1 METFGR
7 YELLRKLATGGMG
20 AVYLARQ
27 KGPVGFQ
34 KLLVVKRLLPHL
46 SEDDEFL
53 QMFLD
58 EARIAALLN
67 HPNIAQIY
75 EMGDVD
81 GQYYIAM
88 EYVHGEPLGSLVP
101 RASAHPG
108 GFPLGLRCRIIAEA
122 AAGLDAAHNARS
134 PSGRKLSLIHRDVSP
149 QNVLVGF
156 NGGVKLID
164 FGVAKAQGK
173 LSQTVVGT
181 IKGKHAYMSPEQ
193 ARGEPLDARSDV
205 FGLGTVFYELLTGG
219 RLFKRETEMA
229 TLKAVVGHK
238 IVPPSE
244 AVPGIPKSLDPI
256 VFKALARKRDDR
268 FTTAGELQ
276 LALEEF
282 LQQEKL
288 HGTSAHL
295 AAFMRDVYSDELE
308 EERFAAEPTMI
319 YFDPRLMA
327 RPGSAAAAKPPASGT
342 TSSSGKAQAPAKTP
356 PRAPEPSVSQS
367 STKAAASPEDPGVGP
382 SAERT
387 SRTKENSG
395 LSRPEARPVKTR
407 ENTGVSLADTRPLH
421 DEDARRP
428 TAKHEAMRGEVRAS
442 TGKFDAVREDAS
454 PARASTA
461 KHEAVREDAGPAR
474 ASAAKHEAV
483 RGEDTGS
490 ARSSAAKPEAVRAE
504 TGRSSTAQFGAVRA
518 ETSKPTRPPE
528 GSTGSRSAAKPVKA
542 SGDSTGSRSAAKA
555 VRASEDS
562 VGAKV
567 PSKTGRTEGSVSSAR
582 RPVRGNGPD
591 SDK

>member
-205 FGLGTVFYELLTGG
+205 FGLGTVFYELLTNG

-295 AAFMRDVYSDELE
+295 AAFMRDVYADELE

-327 RPGSAAAAKPPASGT
+327 RPGGAAPAKAPAPGT
-342 TSSSGKAQAPAKTP
+342 TSSSSKAQQAPAKTP

-367 STKAAASPEDPGVGP
+367 STKAAASPEDSSVGHP
-382 SAERT
+382 PERPP
-387 SRTKENSG
+387 RTKENSG
-395 LSRPEARPVKTR
+395 LSRPEARPVRTR
-407 ENTGVSLADTRPLH
+407 ENTSVSLADTRPLP
-421 DEDARRP
+421 DEDASRP
-428 TAKHEAMRGEVRAS
+428 TAKHEAVRG
-442 TGKFDAVREDAS
+442 DADK
-454 PARASTA
+454 ARASTA
-461 KHEAVREDAGPAR
+461 KHEAVRADA
-474 ASAAKHEAV
+474 EA
-483 RGEDTGS
+483 
-490 ARSSAAKPEAVRAE
+490 
-504 TGRSSTAQFGAVRA
+504 GRSSTAKFGAVREDA
-518 ETSKPTRPPE
+518 SKPARTPE
-528 GSTGSRSAAKPVKA
+528 GSTGSRSAAKAVKA

-555 VRASEDS
+555 VRAPEDS
-562 VGAKV
+562 VGGKAPAK
-567 PSKTGRTEGSVSSAR
+567 PGRATEGSVSSAR
-582 RPVRGNGPD
+582 RPARGSGPD

>member
-205 FGLGTVFYELLTGG
+205 FGLGTVFYELLTNG

-295 AAFMRDVYSDELE
+295 AAFMRDVYADELE

-327 RPGSAAAAKPPASGT
+327 RPGGAAPAKAPAPGT
-342 TSSSGKAQAPAKTP
+342 TSSSSKAQQAPAKTP

-367 STKAAASPEDPGVGP
+367 STKAAASPEDSSVGHP
-382 SAERT
+382 PERPP
-387 SRTKENSG
+387 RTKENSG
-395 LSRPEARPVKTR
+395 LSRPEARPVRTR
-407 ENTGVSLADTRPLH
+407 ENTGVSLADTRPLP
-421 DEDARRP
+421 DEDASRP
-428 TAKHEAMRGEVRAS
+428 TAKHEAVRG
-442 TGKFDAVREDAS
+442 DADK
-454 PARASTA
+454 ARASTA
-461 KHEAVREDAGPAR
+461 KHEAVRADA
-474 ASAAKHEAV
+474 EA
-483 RGEDTGS
+483 
-490 ARSSAAKPEAVRAE
+490 
-504 TGRSSTAQFGAVRA
+504 GRSSTAKFGAVREDA
-518 ETSKPTRPPE
+518 SKPARTPE
-528 GSTGSRSAAKPVKA
+528 GSTSRSAAKAVKA

-555 VRASEDS
+555 VRAPEDS
-562 VGAKV
+562 VGGKAPAK
-567 PSKTGRTEGSVSSAR
+567 PGRATEGSVSSAR
-582 RPVRGNGPD
+582 RPARGSGPD

>member
-268 FTTAGELQ
+268 FSTAGELQ

-288 HGTSAHL
+288 SGTSAHL
-295 AAFMRDVYSDELE
+295 AAFMRDVYADELE

-327 RPGSAAAAKPPASGT
+327 RPGGAASAKPPAAGT
-342 TSSSGKAQAPAKTP
+342 TPSAGKAQAPAKTP

-367 STKAAASPEDPGVGP
+367 STKASASPEDSGMGTA
-382 SAERT
+382 AERT

-395 LSRPEARPVKTR
+395 LSRPEARPVRTR

-421 DEDARRP
+421 DEDAGRP
-428 TAKHEAMRGEVRAS
+428 TAKHEAMRGDARAS
-442 TGKFDAVREDAS
+442 TGKFDAVRGEDA
-454 PARASTA
+454 ARASTA
-461 KHEAVREDAGPAR
+461 KHDAVRAEDPG
-474 ASAAKHEAV
+474 ASTAKHDAMRAE
-483 RGEDTGS
+483 TG
-490 ARSSAAKPEAVRAE
+490 RSSTAQFGAVRAE

-518 ETSKPTRPPE
+518 EGSKASRPAE
-528 GSTGSRSAAKPVKA
+528 GSTGSRSAAKAVKA
-542 SGDSTGSRSAAKA
+542 TGDATGSRSAAKA
-555 VRASEDS
+555 VRAPEDS
-562 VGAKV
+562 VGGKA
-567 PSKTGRTEGSVSSAR
+567 PAKTGRTEGSVSSAR
-582 RPVRGNGPD
+582 RPARGTGPD

>member
-205 FGLGTVFYELLTGG
+205 FGLGTVFYELLTNG

-268 FTTAGELQ
+268 FSTAGELQ

-295 AAFMRDVYSDELE
+295 AAFMRDVYADELE

-327 RPGSAAAAKPPASGT
+327 RPGSPAKAPASGAT
-342 TSSSGKAQAPAKTP
+342 PSPGKAQGPAKTP

-367 STKAAASPEDPGVGP
+367 STKAAASPEGSGMGP

-395 LSRPEARPVKTR
+395 LSRPEARPVRTR

-421 DEDARRP
+421 DEDASRP
-428 TAKHEAMRGEVRAS
+428 TS
-442 TGKFDAVREDAS
+442 
-454 PARASTA
+454 
-461 KHEAVREDAGPAR
+461 KHEAVRTEPGR
-474 ASAAKHEAV
+474 SSTAKH
-483 RGEDTGS
+483 
-490 ARSSAAKPEAVRAE
+490 EAVRAE
-504 TGRSSTAQFGAVRA
+504 TGRSSTAQFGAVRDDA
-518 ETSKPTRPPE
+518 SKPARAPD
-528 GSTGSRSAAKPVKA
+528 GSTASRSAAKAVKV
-542 SGDSTGSRSAAKA
+542 SGETTGSRSAAKA
-555 VRASEDS
+555 VRAPEDS
-562 VGAKV
+562 AGGKAPAK
-567 PSKTGRTEGSVSSAR
+567 PGRTEGSVSSAR
-582 RPVRGNGPD
+582 RPVRGGGPD